1 MKDPRVRRGFLDSFY
16 ANLVHG
22 DIQNLN
28 PEAIEQ
34 VSNMMTKYGFES
46 HAEKLKSYEQEA
58 PANIGPAYQPLIETL
73 QKIASAE
80 SGAYRDFDSH
90 WYRVAEDQD
99 RVKEIGQEA
108 ATKEKQER
116 EKTAWKPQGYWPSA
130 RDSVLTNTWE
140 AASYVIAEHIH
151 TAGLPEA
158 ERTKRP
164 ESLRESLELEY
175 VTKERLFGQLTHF
188 GNGTDGHKMRNLG
201 QGIKYDARDKAR
213 LQQYMGV
220 LKEMLPEHFGMMMR
234 GMFGKDML
242 DF

>member
-1 MKDPRVRRGFLDSFY
+1 MAMQLEETIMREIGLGNHYNWFNGSGSCRYIRE
-16 ANLVHG
+16 
-22 DIQNLN
+22 
-28 PEAIEQ
+28 EAAKKVGEKI
-34 VSNMMTKYGFES
+34 NA
-46 HAEKLKSYEQEA
+46 HAQEEPTA
-58 PANIGPAYQPLIETL
+58 IAPAYQPLIETL

-90 WYRVAEDQD
+90 WYRVAEEQD

-108 ATKEKQER
+108 AAKEKQER

-151 TAGLPEA
+151 TAGLPEE
-158 ERTKRP
+158 ERTERLD
-164 ESLRESLELEY
+164 SLRESLELEY
-175 VTKERLFGQLTHF
+175 VTKERLFSQLTHL
-188 GNGTDGHKMRNLG
+188 GNGVDAHKMRNLG
-201 QGIKYDARDKAR
+201 RGIKYDARDKAR
-213 LQQYMGV
+213 LQEYMNV
-220 LKEMLPEHFGMMMR
+220 LKEMLPEHSGMMMR